1 MSLVAGT
8 AEVPVPRFSAGV
20 FVAAMI
26 YWTGW
31 VLLGALVGP
40 QVDDLIEPYIG
51 YIAVGIPVVF
61 IVLFVSRMLIVRRRR
76 RSA

>member
-1 MSLVAGT
+1 MA
-8 AEVPVPRFSAGV
+8 RFSAGV
-20 FVAAMI
+20 FVAATI
-26 YWTGW
+26 YWTAW

-61 IVLFVSRMLIVRRRR
+61 ITLFVLRVIVVRRRR
-76 RSA
+76 